1 MTELIVFI
9 MALGT
14 TIAWARSTYK
24 EQMVVIWLLGLLT
37 LIATG
42 LLILIAM
49 EHQSQKDINEKLTA
63 QIQELNARVQVLETS
78 KAEMDVSATC
88 VAWYFN
94 TNLEEAKRRVCK
106 K

>member
-49 EHQSQKDINEKLTA
+49 EHQSQKT
-63 QIQELNARVQVLETS
+63 
-78 KAEMDVSATC
+78 
-88 VAWYFN
+88 
-94 TNLEEAKRRVCK
+94 
-106 K
+106 